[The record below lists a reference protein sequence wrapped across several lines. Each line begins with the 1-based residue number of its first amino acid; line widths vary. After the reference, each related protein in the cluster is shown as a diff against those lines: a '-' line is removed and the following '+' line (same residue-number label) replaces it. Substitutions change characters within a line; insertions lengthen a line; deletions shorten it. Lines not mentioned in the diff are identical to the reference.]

1 MNWKKV
7 SIIGAGIVGSNIA
20 YSLMLKNIA
29 NEIALIDIN
38 EKLVYSEILDIR
50 HGLGILGETKIHIGS
65 YDDIKNSNLIIIT
78 AGRNRRPQE
87 TRLDVL
93 SDNISIAKN
102 IAENVKQYYKQGIV
116 IVVSNPV
123 DVITYQIYK
132 VLELKRNLVFGTGC
146 ILDTSRFVFS
156 IADYF
161 NVSIKDVDG
170 LVIGEHGDSQV
181 CVWSQVNIKGMNIN
195 EYCKLHNIKFN
206 DEDKLIIEKNV
217 VNMGAEIISNK
228 GKTHFGIST
237 CTAHIADA
245 ILNDKSI
252 LASVSTY
259 LNGEYGL
266 KDVAI
271 SLPAIINKDG
281 IKEFVNYKL
290 SEEERNKLK
299 ISNDKITKYNLEY
312 VKGVL

>member
-50 HGLGILGETKIHIGS
+50 HGLGILGETKIHMGS

-102 IAENVKQYYKQGIV
+102 IAENVKRCYKQGIV

-132 VLELKRNLVFGTGC
+132 VLELNRNLVFGTGC

-156 IADYF
+156 IADYL

-281 IKEFVNYKL
+281 IKEFVNYEL
-290 SEEERNKLK
+290 SDEERNKLK

>member
-1 MNWKKV
+1 MDSRKV
-7 SIIGAGIVGSNIA
+7 SIIGAGVVGSNIA

-29 NEIALIDIN
+29 DEIALIDVN
-38 EKLVYSEILDIR
+38 EKLVYSEILDIK
-50 HGLGILGETKIHIGS
+50 HGLGVLGETKIHVGS
-65 YDDIKNSNLIIIT
+65 YDDIKDSNLIIIT
-78 AGRNRRPQE
+78 AGRNRKPHE

-93 SDNISIAKN
+93 ADNINIAKN
-102 IAENVKQYYKQGIV
+102 IEENIKRCYKQGIV

-132 VLELKRNLVFGTGC
+132 VLELKRNLIFGTGC

-156 IADYF
+156 IADYL
-161 NVSIKDVDG
+161 NVGIKDVNG

-181 CVWSQVNIKGMNIN
+181 CVWSQVYIKGMHID

-206 DEDKLIIEKNV
+206 DTDKLIIEKNV
-217 VNMGAEIISNK
+217 VNMGVEIIANK
-228 GKTHFGIST
+228 GKTHYGIST

-245 ILNDKSI
+245 VLNNKSI
-252 LASVSTY
+252 EASVSTC

-266 KDVAI
+266 KDVSL
-271 SLPAIINKDG
+271 SLPVVINKDG
-281 IKEFVNYKL
+281 IKEFLHYNL
-290 SEEERNKLK
+290 SDEERIKLQ
-299 ISNDKITKYNLEY
+299 ISNDKITKYNSEY

>member
-1 MNWKKV
+1 M
-7 SIIGAGIVGSNIA
+7 
-20 YSLMLKNIA
+20 
-29 NEIALIDIN
+29 
-38 EKLVYSEILDIR
+38 
-50 HGLGILGETKIHIGS
+50 
-65 YDDIKNSNLIIIT
+65 
-78 AGRNRRPQE
+78 
-87 TRLDVL
+87 
-93 SDNISIAKN
+93 
-102 IAENVKQYYKQGIV
+102 
-116 IVVSNPV
+116 
-123 DVITYQIYK
+123 
-132 VLELKRNLVFGTGC
+132 
-146 ILDTSRFVFS
+146 
-156 IADYF
+156 
-161 NVSIKDVDG
+161 
-170 LVIGEHGDSQV
+170 VIGEHGDSQV

-281 IKEFVNYKL
+281 IKEVVNYKL
-290 SEEERNKLK
+290 SDEERNKLQ
-299 ISNDKITKYNLEY
+299 ISNEKITKYNLEY